1 MSIED
6 EAKPSDR
13 SRKKQPPKAKA
24 SSEIKPSAE
33 LETQL
38 TELVSMLRGAN
49 LPAVFEKQSKL
60 ETKIESLVKAAE
72 EQTKADKLRAEHDEK
87 RFKKLQEDHLELIGH
102 VKKITGIV
110 PRIEEFSTSF
120 AEISGGVKAID
131 SRVHS
136 LSEGVVELKTFAEG
150 QQMNLFT
157 LIESAAES
165 KSSISAIGAG
175 IDGIAEK
182 TAEIEEKL
190 TNGYAA
196 INQQLELFAESQQSM
211 ITTLDGLKVAVEP
224 LATRQDVSLTVEN
237 SRRKTRRTIKAL
249 GTLGHRE
256 GQKGLSTIQKNLIS
270 IARQMLKASGNY
282 SKALVDKSA
291 KETVRLTDATKELTA
306 SVAESTAEIQESKAI
321 LKAGSGAIVKAQRDL
336 LEIGPF
342 IENQVMS
349 SMNLVV
355 TTVAPQVSNL
365 FKSLID
371 SSDLKAFLTT
381 TPVLVNQFELLLD
394 ETGKSIEEI
403 RSVGDL
409 VRSSNNNAAITNRD
423 LMNQMGD
430 MRSVADELIS
440 RLSGEELLSVSTK
453 IQGLSKSFTHELEIY
468 KGSLE
473 GLFSKLT
480 NVLANRLGGELEAF
494 VAKNRIT
501 QEELST
507 IAEVISNHLLVAV
520 FEDAR
525 KDA

>member
-175 IDGIAEK
+175 IEGIAEK

-190 TNGYAA
+190 TNGYMS
-196 INQQLELFAESQQSM
+196 INQQLDLFAASQQA
-211 ITTLDGLKVAVEP
+211 ITATLDDLKLAVEP

-237 SRRKTRRTIKAL
+237 SRRKTRRTIKAIAA
-249 GTLGHRE
+249 LGHKE
-256 GQKGLSTIQKNLIS
+256 GEKAMTAQRKHHVAIT
-270 IARQMLKASGNY
+270 RQSLKA
-282 SKALVDKSA
+282 VDKFVKA
-291 KETVRLTDATKELTA
+291 TAQRLTKETVELTDATKELTA
-306 SVAESTAEIQESKAI
+306 SVAESTTEIQESKAT
-321 LKAGSGAIVKAQRDL
+321 LKDGARVIVNAQRAL

-342 IENQVMS
+342 VENQIMS

-355 TTVAPQVSNL
+355 TTVAPQLSNSI
-365 FKSLID
+365 KSLID
-371 SSDLKAFLTT
+371 SADLKSIPALA
-381 TPVLVNQFELLLD
+381 NQFELLLD
-394 ETGKSIEEI
+394 ETGKNIEEI
-403 RSVGDL
+403 RNVGDL
-409 VRSSNNNAAITNRD
+409 VRSSNNNAATTNRD
-423 LMNQMGD
+423 LMNQMGS
-430 MRSVADELIS
+430 MKSVADELMS
-440 RLSGEELLSVSTK
+440 RLSGEDLLQVSGKIELLSK
-453 IQGLSKSFTHELEIY
+453 NFTRNLEDY
-468 KGSLE
+468 KVNVTS
-473 GLFSKLT
+473 LFSNLT
-480 NVLANRLGGELEAF
+480 NIMVNQLTGDLAKLLNQNKLS
-494 VAKNRIT
+494 
-501 QEELST
+501 QEELLMM
-507 IAEVISNHLLVAV
+507 AEVITNQITLALI
-520 FEDAR
+520 EDHR
-525 KDA
+525 KDV

>member
-60 ETKIESLVKAAE
+60 ETKIEALVKAAE

-150 QQMNLFT
+150 QQLNLFT
-157 LIESAAES
+157 LIQSTAGTMTS
-165 KSSISAIGAG
+165 LTAIGAG

-190 TNGYAA
+190 TSGHSA
-196 INQQLELFAESQQSM
+196 INQQLELFAESQQS
-211 ITTLDGLKVAVEP
+211 ITTTLNGLKLAVEP
-224 LATRQDVSLTVEN
+224 LATRQDVALTVEA
-237 SRRKTRRTIKAL
+237 SRLKTRRNMKTFAAL
-249 GTLGHRE
+249 GHKE
-256 GQKGLSTIQKNLIS
+256 VE
-270 IARQMLKASGNY
+270 KAMTAQRKHHVAVTRKFGES
-282 SKALVDKSA
+282 VDKFVKA
-291 KETVRLTDATKELTA
+291 TAQRLTKETVELTDATKELTA
-306 SVAESTAEIQESKAI
+306 SVAESTVEIQESKAI
-321 LKAGSGAIVKAQRDL
+321 LKAGSGAIVNAQRAL

-342 IENQVMS
+342 VENTIMS

-381 TPVLVNQFELLLD
+381 TPVLVNQLELLMED
-394 ETGKSIEEI
+394 AGKHIEEI
-403 RSVGDL
+403 RNVGDL

-423 LMNQMGD
+423 LMNQLGD
-430 MRSVADELIS
+430 MRTVTEALTN
-440 RLSGEELLSVSTK
+440 RLSGKEILDVSKK
-453 IQGLSKSFTHELEIY
+453 IEGLSKSFAHELEIY
-468 KGSLE
+468 KGSIE
-473 GLFSKLT
+473 GVFSKLT

-494 VAKNRIT
+494 VAKNKIT
-501 QEELST
+501 QEELYT
-507 IAEVISNHLLVAV
+507 MAEVMGNQLLVAF